1 MNIIPIKLEEMEKPI
16 ILELGFAGENM
27 CTGFSFACDS
37 VFSEY
42 PDAIP
47 SMAVTP
53 PKGSKYPV
61 VVTRDG
67 NNVLWNI
74 TDSDTAYMGSG
85 EVQLI
90 FTQNNVVKRSYTCR
104 TRILKSILA
113 EGTPPDPV
121 QSWIDSANEMLAE
134 IPETIDVAIDTAIAA
149 AKASGEFKGDPGFS
163 PVVTTAPI
171 TGGNSVTITDE
182 QGEHSFNVL
191 NGANGVSPD
200 LSVTPFT
207 GGHRIT
213 IVDASGT
220 NTFDVTN
227 GVDATPDLITV
238 DYANLTFPV
247 AKGATCYHNGQM
259 FEAKVAIQTSEEW
272 DSTKWDPRTV
282 EEQIGS
288 VLTAIQGTN
297 DNLNAIAENGFYKT
311 GIQQIYYDL
320 LKGQINSD
328 TSNPIGSVIST
339 SVNDC
344 GYIII
349 PKDNVPTGMY
359 FDNTKYKV
367 NTVFVKNGYEI
378 SGTYKAWQSTSPVQY
393 TEPSDWDAIGI
404 NVKKLNGNYETG
416 ELKTAFYKNDTV
428 TIGKLATKEYVESYK
443 RKGVKCIYPDS
454 FESRIKPDIYFDG
467 CFFADLDISS
477 YKIIGSG
484 EVWVATNGNDT
495 TGDGTENNPFAT
507 ITKALTQSAVTI
519 HIKEGTYTQGTHYTT
534 SCNLAGKNVIGH
546 GTVIFQNDASG
557 HYAMVNASAYIENII
572 FKHGNATTNSA
583 FAAICAASGQ
593 CVCFVGCTFRDSGS
607 NGLGVDGI
615 DAVLVDCVAYG
626 NKLDGFNYHA
636 RTVSSVT
643 YIPNVIEIDCKAYN
657 NGSDQSGSDSCNGST
672 SHDGTKIIRLNGEY
686 YSCYGGVIAEIAL
699 AGEEPTISVNF
710 GVLAHDSTGTGTYK
724 ASFWA
729 SVNTKMYLYDCSCY
743 GGTYDISAI
752 NDALV
757 VSRRLTTGRDVPAV
771 NEAETAT
778 VYQY

>member
-1 MNIIPIKLEEMEKPI
+1 MNIIPVKLEELEKPI

-134 IPETIDVAIDTAIAA
+134 IPETIDAAIDTAIAA

-259 FEAKVAIQTSEEW
+259 FEAKVAIQTAEEW
-272 DSTKWDPRTV
+272 DSTKWDPITV

-288 VLTAIQGTN
+288 VLTAIG
-297 DNLNAIAENGFYKT
+297 EMP
-311 GIQQIYYDL
+311 DL
-320 LKGQINSD
+320 HESTASD
-328 TSNPIGSVIST
+328 V
-339 SVNDC
+339 
-344 GYIII
+344 
-349 PKDNVPTGMY
+349 
-359 FDNTKYKV
+359 
-367 NTVFVKNGYEI
+367 
-378 SGTYKAWQSTSPVQY
+378 
-393 TEPSDWDAIGI
+393 
-404 NVKKLNGNYETG
+404 
-416 ELKTAFYKNDTV
+416 
-428 TIGKLATKEYVESYK
+428 
-443 RKGVKCIYPDS
+443 
-454 FESRIKPDIYFDG
+454 
-467 CFFADLDISS
+467 DLDISDENGNVILRLKNGHVHTKNFDS
-477 YKIIGSG
+477 SKTPFIEGSDAEGVDLDISDQNGNVIVRLKDGHIKTKYFDSSQAVVVDNLNPLSVINDGISMLSGFDTVGCIGDSLASG
-484 EVWVATNGNDT
+484 ECVY
-495 TGDGTENNPFAT
+495 DG
-507 ITKALTQSAVTI
+507 
-519 HIKEGTYTQGTHYTT
+519 G
-534 SCNLAGKNVIGH
+534 
-546 GTVIFQNDASG
+546 
-557 HYAMVNASAYIENII
+557 
-572 FKHGNATTNSA
+572 
-583 FAAICAASGQ
+583 AI
-593 CVCFVGCTFRDSGS
+593 D
-607 NGLGVDGI
+607 
-615 DAVLVDCVAYG
+615 
-626 NKLDGFNYHA
+626 K
-636 RTVSSVT
+636 
-643 YIPNVIEIDCKAYN
+643 
-657 NGSDQSGSDSCNGST
+657 
-672 SHDGTKIIRLNGEY
+672 
-686 YSCYGGVIAEIAL
+686 
-699 AGEEPTISVNF
+699 
-710 GVLAHDSTGTGTYK
+710 
-724 ASFWA
+724 
-729 SVNTKMYLYDCSCY
+729 
-743 GGTYDISAI
+743 YDISWGQIMARMNGNTAFNFSI
-752 NDALV
+752 GGLTTRTWLSRYTGNNPTDDAFQENPCQAYIIALGQNDSYSGDSRFVQLGTVEDIGTETDSFYGNMSRIIAKIKALQARAKIFIMTDPYEVNETGGYNDAVRYIAAHTTNCYLIDLYTYALNIDPHDRNN
-757 VSRRLTTGRDVPAV
+757 SALWRGGHLTTTGYFLSAKIINTYIDWIMK
-771 NEAETAT
+771 NNLAEFKYIQFIGTE
-778 VYQY
+778 YNY